1 MLARIVSD
9 RVQLVQGTAVKV
21 VARFVG
27 VDGTEFVEV
36 AAPDIGPT
44 FIMRRDAIRQVSSL
58 EFTNAVRRMRGDTL

>member
-9 RVQLVQGTAVKV
+9 RVQLIQGTAVTV

-36 AAPDIGPT
+36 RCPDIGPT
-44 FIMRRDAIRQVSSL
+44 FIMRRAAIREVSSL
-58 EFTNAVRRMRGDTL
+58 EFTNAVRRQRVASN